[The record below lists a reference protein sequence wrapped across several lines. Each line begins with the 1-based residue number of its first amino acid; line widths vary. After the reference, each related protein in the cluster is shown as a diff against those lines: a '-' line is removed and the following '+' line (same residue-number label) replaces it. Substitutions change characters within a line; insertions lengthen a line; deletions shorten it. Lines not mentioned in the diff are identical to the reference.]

1 MNIIVNIDYYYHKSR
16 SHTRNDQIHPWNGC
30 SNKRRK
36 KTAITTKILLKQ
48 HLQYAYWRMR
58 LFVKLFEHLEQYL
71 KISINYLIEMK
82 LYKFVGFL
90 WNRSVFIT
98 DSFFNIQMDARKING
113 QFLVIVRIL
122 FGYSHIEKK
131 QNS

>member
-1 MNIIVNIDYYYHKSR
+1 
-16 SHTRNDQIHPWNGC
+16 
-30 SNKRRK
+30 
-36 KTAITTKILLKQ
+36 
-48 HLQYAYWRMR
+48 MR

-113 QFLVIVRIL
+113 QFLVIVKIL